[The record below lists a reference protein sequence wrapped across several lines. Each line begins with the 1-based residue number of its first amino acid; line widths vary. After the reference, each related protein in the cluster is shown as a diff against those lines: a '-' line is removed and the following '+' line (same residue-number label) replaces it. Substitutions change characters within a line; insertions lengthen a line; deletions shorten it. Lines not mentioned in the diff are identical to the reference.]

1 MRTMHFIQHTTPN
14 ITSGSTRR
22 KGPALQ
28 STAADLQ
35 WSTRGARA
43 TRGKMLAIAALLLA
57 APTVFSRPV
66 VSEVYVW
73 RDKTR
78 AKPEQS
84 TNTLNAQPKLRTNRD
99 LLRYAGRWY
108 QVYQDASEC
117 VFFLWQ
123 KAPPQSP
130 STRPQFTPN
139 PPTPA
144 HHARSDV
151 FESDYCV
158 VADYGLFANG
168 TISVR
173 NRQRDKSVTGAYDGI
188 LGWAALNN
196 RTGLHTADGSLSV
209 YLQLPAPAPQ
219 GIPAPYDIIMLGP
232 TSFGAFGAYE
242 YAVVSD
248 PFEISL
254 FVLARDV
261 KTYFQLY
268 NATVFAQ
275 LEEWGFKH
283 FINKPQMTIQDG
295 CAEFSETDL
304 DTCVRF

>member
-1 MRTMHFIQHTTPN
+1 
-14 ITSGSTRR
+14 
-22 KGPALQ
+22 
-28 STAADLQ
+28 
-35 WSTRGARA
+35 
-43 TRGKMLAIAALLLA
+43 MLAQLISLVILA
-57 APTVFSRPV
+57 AAPAVLARPV
-66 VSEVYVW
+66 VSEV
-73 RDKTR
+73 
-78 AKPEQS
+78 
-84 TNTLNAQPKLRTNRD
+84 D

-108 QVYQDASEC
+108 QVYQDASD
-117 VFFLWQ
+117 
-123 KAPPQSP
+123 
-130 STRPQFTPN
+130 
-139 PPTPA
+139 
-144 HHARSDV
+144 DV
-151 FESDYCV
+151 FESDFCV

-196 RTGLHTADGSLSV
+196 RTGTHTADGSLSV

-232 TSFGAFGAYE
+232 MSYGPYGAYE

-275 LEEWGFKH
+275 LEAWGFTH
-283 FINKPQMTIQDG
+283 FINKPQMTVQDG

-304 DTCVRF
+304 DTCVSYSTPPPAFGRHRF

>member
-1 MRTMHFIQHTTPN
+1 MRSWRQKAPLPRHKAPQRAPAHSQPLK
-14 ITSGSTRR
+14 RR
-22 KGPALQ
+22 
-28 STAADLQ
+28 
-35 WSTRGARA
+35 ARA
-43 TRGKMLAIAALLLA
+43 T
-57 APTVFSRPV
+57 
-66 VSEVYVW
+66 
-73 RDKTR
+73 
-78 AKPEQS
+78 
-84 TNTLNAQPKLRTNRD
+84 
-99 LLRYAGRWY
+99 
-108 QVYQDASEC
+108 
-117 VFFLWQ
+117 
-123 KAPPQSP
+123 P
-130 STRPQFTPN
+130 S
-139 PPTPA
+139 A
-144 HHARSDV
+144 ARSDV

-173 NRQRDKSVTGAYDGI
+173 NRQRDKSVTGTYDGI

-196 RTGLHTADGSLSV
+196 RTGTHTADGSLSV

-232 TSFGAFGAYE
+232 MSFGPFGAYE

-304 DTCVRF
+304 DTCVSFERGWKAKRRARALTVEHPAFFHHPPPARRRPFRRTFTTTSRSAYAPRKSGACAKKRAL